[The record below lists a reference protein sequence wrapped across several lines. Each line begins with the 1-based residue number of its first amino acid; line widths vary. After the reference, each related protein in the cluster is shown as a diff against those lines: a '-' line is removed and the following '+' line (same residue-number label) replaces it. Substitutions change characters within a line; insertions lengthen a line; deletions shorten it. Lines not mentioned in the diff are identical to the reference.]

1 MRYNL
6 AKNSKKFQL
15 PNLSSSQK
23 ESYNALLKEGF
34 DELLKEFGTITDE
47 SGRGW
52 ELTFSNPTI
61 EKPAMNIEDSIRKGK
76 SYEAPWYLTATLK
89 DPVRRIE
96 KVQNIY
102 MGDIPLMTDTGTFII
117 NGTEKIVQHQLVRAE
132 GAYFTAEISPMTR
145 QILGGVKIQPKNG
158 SWVEIETSRTG
169 VLSVKIDKKRKFT
182 ATTLL
187 RVFGIETDDQL
198 RELFKDVDNNPEV
211 SYIESTI
218 VKDPSSSKEE
228 AAIEIFRKMKPGEPL
243 ILDDAQ
249 KLIEQLFFNPNRY
262 SLGKVG
268 RFKINQKFGLDT
280 PNDDIH
286 RLITKED
293 LVEIIKYIIKINNGA
308 GEPDDI
314 DHLGNRRLKS
324 VGELLQ
330 FEVRKGYLQLKAN
343 ILEKISL
350 QQRDSFPEPSV
361 LISTKPVTSKIQS
374 FFNTGKSTTF
384 PDQFN
389 PLTRLDYLRR
399 MNAAGLT
406 KERAGLAVR
415 DVHYS
420 HYGKICAVR
429 TPEGASI
436 GLTTFLST
444 YARINEFGF
453 IETPYFKLDKSGDK
467 VKVTE
472 EVVYLAAYDEDAF
485 FIIGY
490 GAEIDEKGFIVEK
503 QVPLRKK
510 GQFILGDPAQADFID
525 VDSAQVIGISAG
537 LIPFLQSDD
546 VTRTLMAS
554 AQINQAVPLIKAD
567 TPLVGTGIEADI
579 ARNSEW
585 IQFADKDGVV
595 EYADASKVVLKYAG
609 DKELTTYN
617 PTKFRKSN
625 QNTNYNQTVKVIT
638 GQKVNKDDILFEGP
652 SISNGELAIGAN
664 VRSAYMVW
672 SGFEFEDGIVIS
684 DRLVKEDI
692 LTSIK
697 IEIKECE
704 LLETKLGDEEI
715 TRDIPN
721 VSEESLRHLDKNGI
735 VAVGSEVFPGDI
747 LVGKVAPKG
756 EGDLSAEERLL
767 RAIFGEKAKEV
778 RNTSLSMDNGEKGTV
793 IEVRRLTRK
802 DTTLRNGTIEKIQ
815 VFIAQQKKIEIG
827 DKLAGRHGNKGVI
840 SAIVPEI
847 DMPHM
852 EDGTT
857 IDIIFS
863 AESVLKRMN
872 LGQTFESPLGL
883 AGRRL
888 GKRYTVPVLKEI
900 ETKKIEKEL
909 EDAGIAANGKVK
921 LIDGRTGEYFD
932 RPITVGETYIL
943 KLHHMSEDKI
953 HARSTGP
960 YNLIHQQ
967 PQQGK
972 QNMGGQRLGEM
983 EVWALQAYSAAN
995 LLQEMLTIKSDD
1007 MIGRNNAFR
1016 AILTGQPIPE
1026 PTVPE
1031 SFKLLVRELNGL
1043 GLGIEPLEAIR
1054 QAVEE
1059 VPNADLSLVPAEE
1072 YTLEDDDTTD
1082 HKTEG
1087 MSEIDQENEDSI
1099 ENMEEID

>member
-6 AKNSKKFQL
+6 AKNTKKFPL

-23 ESYNALLKEGF
+23 ESYNSLIKEGF
-34 DELLKEFGTITDE
+34 NELLKEFGTIIDE

-52 ELTFSNPTI
+52 ELTFSNPTL
-61 EKPAMNIEDSIRKGK
+61 EKPVVSLEEAIRKGK

-89 DPVRRIE
+89 DSVRRIE

-145 QILGGVKIQPKNG
+145 QILGGVKIQPKIG

-187 RVFGIETDDQL
+187 RVFGIESDDQI
-198 RELFKDVDNNPEV
+198 RELFKDVDINPEV

-249 KLIEQLFFNPNRY
+249 RQIEQLFFDPNRY

-293 LVEIIKYIIKINNGA
+293 LVEIIKYIIKINNGLGDA
-308 GEPDDI
+308 DDI

-330 FEVRKGYLQLKAN
+330 IEVRRGYLQLKAN

-350 QQRDSFPEPSV
+350 QQRDSFPEPSA
-361 LISTKPVTSKIQS
+361 LISTKPVSSKIQS
-374 FFNTGKSTTF
+374 FFNTGRSTALHE
-384 PDQFN
+384 QFN

-420 HYGKICAVR
+420 QYGKICAVR

-436 GLTTFLST
+436 GLTTFLSI

-467 VKVTE
+467 VKVTD
-472 EVVYLAAYDEDAF
+472 EVVYLAAYDEDNSY
-485 FIIGY
+485 IVGY
-490 GAEIDEKGFIVEK
+490 GAEINEKGFIIES

-525 VDSAQVIGISAG
+525 VDSAQVIGITAG
-537 LIPFLQSDD
+537 LIPFIQSDD

-554 AQINQAVPLIKAD
+554 SQLNQAVPLIKAD
-567 TPLVGTGIEADI
+567 APLVGTGIEEDI
-579 ARNSEW
+579 AKNSEW
-585 IQFADKDGVV
+585 IQLADKDGVV
-595 EYADASKVVLKYAG
+595 EYADSTKVVVKYAG
-609 DKELTTYN
+609 DKELTTYS

-625 QNTNYNQTVKVIT
+625 QNTNYNQKVKVLS
-638 GQKVNKDDILFEGP
+638 GQKVKAGEILFEGP

-664 VRSAYMVW
+664 VRAAYMVW
-672 SGFEFEDGIVIS
+672 SGYEFEDGIVIS

-697 IEIKECE
+697 IEIKECD
-704 LLETKLGDEEI
+704 LLETKLGNEEI

-721 VSEESLRHLDKNGI
+721 VSEESLRHLDKSGI

-767 RAIFGEKAKEV
+767 RAIFGEKAKDV

-802 DTTLRNGTIEKIQ
+802 DSSFNKNGVIERIQ

-852 EDGTT
+852 EDGTS

-872 LGQTFESPLGL
+872 LGQTFEAPLGL
-883 AGRRL
+883 AGRKL
-888 GKRYTVPVLKEI
+888 GKMYTVPVLKEI
-900 ETKKIEKEL
+900 DNDIIAKEL
-909 EDAGIAANGKVK
+909 KAANIPANGKVK
-921 LIDGRTGEYFD
+921 LVDGRTGEFFD

-943 KLHHMSEDKI
+943 KLHHMSDDKI
-953 HARSTGP
+953 HARSVGP

-1007 MIGRNNAFR
+1007 MIGRDKAYR
-1016 AILTGQPIPE
+1016 AILEGQPIPE

-1043 GLGIEPLEAIR
+1043 GLGIDPLEAIR
-1054 QAVEE
+1054 QEVEDVVTPE
-1059 VPNADLSLVPAEE
+1059 TPLVDEESTLAD
-1072 YTLEDDDTTD
+1072 EDSKDNM
-1082 HKTEG
+1082 TEG
-1087 MSEIDQENEDSI
+1087 MSEVTDKNDVNLEK
-1099 ENMEEID
+1099 MEEIE